1 MLFQG
6 NPQLTT
12 FLSPA
17 KCLPTRYMNQD
28 TRRTR
33 AAISPVTMNTDRAT
47 LDFLNSFDEEA
58 RNEGTDWHREGC
70 VTQIFGNHLQIDGR
84 VQVDSD
90 VYRTR
95 LMLQGD
101 RWVGECSSENDFSGA
116 VYATM
121 LERLERGTEL
131 PESPNEVGEK
141 SIQELIEDA
150 LDRHLEDT
158 EEEYLAKLEKR
169 YRRYEM
175 EGEIYDH
182 DLVRLNPKWDVE
194 SFEPLDLWPVKPAD
208 ILEFWNYIAY
218 IFEKKNQRYPKFMDT
233 VTDLN
238 ATHER
243 MRTWEWEKEIQ
254 SWRDRVSDV
263 VRQPPPLSSE
273 TIDLRFMITTTE
285 AKLQVCR
292 QEDTLEKSEENKTD
306 EDEAPAE
313 PKFETVNDKDDV
325 HALVAKY
332 YQGALRFSAV
342 ANILWAHYLQH
353 WETVGAPEIRLDQRR
368 GAELLNHLFHQAALR
383 DSLITLDE
391 NPFLLFEEPMKW
403 VCEDDPMV
411 ENCFALR
418 LMSAQN
424 EPIPYALRVLP
435 GAEMLYLSDEAVFFG
450 PDGWDEAEIQ
460 PEYHIPKEAAATAS
474 GVEFLAK
481 IGAPL
486 PDSLV
491 GQVEDRSLEVSISV
505 EIRGK
510 ADSDNE
516 LIHLRV
522 VAEDPEALRREELR
536 KDEWKIVHQPN
547 ANGEKLMRFN
557 RRILYRFPFLI
568 EPIVSSWDATEEAF
582 RVRLTRNFPER
593 FQAWAKA
600 LPKEIKLNLDDSL
613 GSIMERPVEASVKFE
628 IQERDMDWF
637 DLRIRVDAEGLELSD
652 KEIRTLVEA
661 RGEFVRMKNGKWLRL
676 DFNLDEQQRK
686 AIDRLGL
693 DPFDLSGETHRM
705 HVLQLADP
713 ASKEVFDA
721 ATWERINERSSSL
734 KLQVT
739 PKLPP
744 ELNNVNLR
752 PYQVDGFQFLAYLST
767 NRFGGIL
774 ADDMGLG
781 KTLQGLTWLL
791 WLRTRHDD
799 DNVPPS
805 LVVCPKSVLDVWAG
819 EVKKFAPTLNIQVL
833 RSKEEMDLEALE
845 SKLDILVLNYAQLR
859 VCIEQ
864 LKAIKWL
871 AVVLDEGQQ
880 IKNPDSKAAKS
891 SRMLEA
897 SNRLVLTGTPLEN
910 RLLDIWSLMSFAM
923 PGVLGD
929 RKYFREH
936 FDRRKDVKAQSRLAA
951 RLRPFM
957 LRRTKDQVAV
967 DLPPRIEEDVLC
979 KMEEDQANLYED
991 ELNRIQ
997 SILAGA
1003 ETDDQLRK
1011 NSFVILQGLMR
1022 LRQICCHPGLLDPD
1036 YLEAPSA
1043 KLIALFYLLDQLQEE
1058 GHKVL
1063 VFSQFTSMLEIIRKK
1078 LDDENRPHCLLTG
1091 QTKDRQSVVEGF
1103 QRSKDPTCFLL
1114 SLKAGGSGLNLTAS
1128 SYVVLYD
1135 PWWNPAVENQ
1145 AIDRTHRIG
1154 QTNKVIAYRLLM
1166 RDSVEEKIRVLQKQK
1181 AEMVT
1186 GILGEESFTRN
1197 LRRQDLAFLFGEAQE

>member
-1 MLFQG
+1 
-6 NPQLTT
+6 
-12 FLSPA
+12 
-17 KCLPTRYMNQD
+17 MNLD
-28 TRRTR
+28 TRRPR
-33 AAISPVTMNTDRAT
+33 ASSSPVLMSTDRAT
-47 LDFLNSFDEEA
+47 LDFLNSFDEDA
-58 RNEGTDWHREGC
+58 RNQGTDWHREGA
-70 VTQIFGNHLQIDGR
+70 VVQIFGNHLQIDGR
-84 VQVDSD
+84 VHIDD
-90 VYRTR
+90 TVYRTR
-95 LMLQGD
+95 LSLKGD
-101 RWVGECSSENDFSGA
+101 RWEGQCSSDNNFSPA

-121 LERLERGTEL
+121 LERLERGEDL

-141 SIQELIEDA
+141 SIQELVEEA
-150 LDRHLEDT
+150 LGRSLEDH
-158 EEEYLAKLEKR
+158 EEHYLAKLEKR

-182 DLVRLNPKWDVE
+182 DLVRLSPKWEVE
-194 SFEPLDLWPVKPAD
+194 SFDPLDLWPVKPAN

-218 IFEKKNQRYPKFMDT
+218 VFEKKNQRYPKFMES

-243 MRTWEWEKEIQ
+243 MRSWEWEKEIQ
-254 SWRDRVSDV
+254 RWRDRISDV
-263 VRQPPPLSSE
+263 VRQPPPLVAE
-273 TIDLRFMITTTE
+273 TVDLRLMITTTE
-285 AKLQVCR
+285 AKLQVCT
-292 QEDTLEKSEENKTD
+292 QEERL
-306 EDEAPAE
+306 APAVAE
-313 PKFETVNDKDDV
+313 ADESTGEESAEGAPFEVVTSKEDID
-325 HALVAKY
+325 ALVTKY
-332 YQGALRFSAV
+332 AQGALRFSPV
-342 ANILWAHYLQH
+342 ANVLWPHYLQH
-353 WETVGAPEIRLDQRR
+353 WETTGSPQIRLDQRR
-368 GAELLNHLFHQAALR
+368 GAELLNHLFHQPALR
-383 DSLITLDE
+383 ESLVTLDE
-391 NPFLLFEEPMKW
+391 NSFLYFEEPMKW
-403 VCEDDPMV
+403 VCEDDPM
-411 ENCFALR
+411 EEDCFALR
-418 LMSAQN
+418 LMSAQGDA
-424 EPIPYALRVLP
+424 IPYALRVLP
-435 GAEMLYLSDEAVFFG
+435 GAEMLYLSDEAVFHG

-460 PEYHIPKEAAATAS
+460 PEYHVPKDAVATAS
-474 GVEFLAK
+474 GVDFLAK

-486 PDSLV
+486 PESLV
-491 GQVEDRSLEVSISV
+491 DKVEDRSLAITIFV
-505 EIRGK
+505 EIRGR
-510 ADSDNE
+510 ANSDAE
-516 LIHLRV
+516 IIHLRV
-522 VAEDPEALRREELR
+522 IAEDAEGLRREELR
-536 KDEWKIVHQPN
+536 KDDWKILRQPS
-547 ANGEKLMRFN
+547 ASGDKMFRFN
-557 RRILYRFPFLI
+557 RRLLHRFPFLI
-568 EPIVSSWDATEEAF
+568 EPIVSSWDATEEVF
-582 RVRLTRNFPER
+582 RVRMTRNFPER

-600 LPKEIKLNLDDSL
+600 LPREIKLELDDSL
-613 GSIMERPVEASVKFE
+613 GSIMDRPVEASLQFD
-628 IQERDMDWF
+628 IQEREMDWF
-637 DLRIRVDAEGLELSD
+637 DLRVRVNAEGLELSD
-652 KEIRTLVEA
+652 KEIRSLVEA

-676 DFNLDEQQRK
+676 DFNLDEEQKK

-721 ATWERINERSSSL
+721 ATWERIMERSSSL
-734 KLQVT
+734 KLQVN
-739 PKLPP
+739 PRLPD
-744 ELNNVNLR
+744 ELSNVSLR

-791 WLRTRHDD
+791 WLRSRHDD
-799 DNVPPS
+799 ELVPPS

-819 EVKKFAPTLNIQVL
+819 EVKKFAPSMDIQVL
-833 RSKEEMDLEALE
+833 RNKDELDMERLEKDL
-845 SKLDILVLNYAQLR
+845 DVLVLNYAQLR
-859 VCIEQ
+859 VCIDQ
-864 LKAIKWL
+864 LRAVKWL

-880 IKNPDSKAAKS
+880 IKNPDSKAAKA
-891 SRMLEA
+891 SRHLEA

-910 RLLDIWSLMSFAM
+910 RLLDIWSLMAFAM

-936 FDRRKDVKAQSRLAA
+936 FDRRKDPQAQLRLAA

-957 LRRTKDQVAV
+957 LRRTKDQVAM
-967 DLPPRIEEDVLC
+967 DLPPRIEEDVFC
-979 KMEEDQANLYED
+979 KMEEEQAELYQD

-997 SILAGA
+997 AILAGS

-1022 LRQICCHPGLLDPD
+1022 LRQICCHPGLLDSD

-1063 VFSQFTSMLEIIRKK
+1063 VFSQFTTMLEIIRQK
-1078 LDDENRPHCLLTG
+1078 LEGANRPYCLLTG
-1091 QTKDRQSVVEGF
+1091 QTKNRQEVVENF

-1166 RDSVEEKIRVLQKQK
+1166 RESVEEKIRILQKQK
-1181 AEMVT
+1181 AAMVT

-1197 LRRQDLAFLFGEAQE
+1197 LRRQDLAFLFGEAQTAE

>member
-1 MLFQG
+1 M
-6 NPQLTT
+6 
-12 FLSPA
+12 S
-17 KCLPTRYMNQD
+17 QD
-28 TRRTR
+28 TRRRPT
-33 AAISPVTMNTDRAT
+33 AHANVPMSTDRAT
-47 LDFLNSFDEEA
+47 LDFLNGFDEDA
-58 RNEGTDWHREGC
+58 RNEGTDWHREGA
-70 VTQIFGNHLQIDGR
+70 VSQIFGNHLQIEGR
-84 VQVDSD
+84 VQVDGTL
-90 VYRTR
+90 YRTR
-95 LMLQGD
+95 LQLKGD
-101 RWVGECSSENDFSGA
+101 RWVGECSSGSELSA
-116 VYATM
+116 ALYATM
-121 LERLERGTEL
+121 LERIERGENL
-131 PESPNEVGEK
+131 PEAPNEVGEK
-141 SIQELIEDA
+141 SIQELVEES
-150 LDRHLEDT
+150 LDRHLEDR
-158 EEEYLAKLEKR
+158 EEAYLAKLEKR

-175 EGEIYDH
+175 EGEIFDH
-182 DLVRLNPKWDVE
+182 DLVRLSPKWEVE
-194 SFEPLDLWPVKPAD
+194 SFDPLDLWPVKPAN

-218 IFEKKNQRYPKFMDT
+218 VFEKKNQRYPVFMDA

-254 SWRDRVSDV
+254 GWRDRISDV
-263 VRQPPPLSSE
+263 VRQPPPLTAESV
-273 TIDLRFMITTTE
+273 DLRFLITTTE
-285 AKLQVCR
+285 AKLQVCVL
-292 QEDTLEKSEENKTD
+292 EDELGEKAAEDSEE
-306 EDEAPAE
+306 EAGEKQPS
-313 PKFETVNDKDDV
+313 FETLTSKEDV
-325 HALVAKY
+325 EALVTKY
-332 YQGALRFSAV
+332 YQGALRFSPV

-353 WETVGAPEIRLDQRR
+353 WETTNSPEIRLDNRR
-368 GAELLNHLFHQAALR
+368 GAELLNQLFHQPALR

-391 NPFLLFEEPMKW
+391 NPFLFFEKAMHW
-403 VCEDDPMV
+403 SCGDDSI
-411 ENCFALR
+411 EEHCYALR
-418 LMSAQN
+418 LMSAEN

-435 GAEMLYLSDEAVFFG
+435 GAEMLYLSDEAVFRG

-460 PEYHIPKEAAATAS
+460 PEYHLPKDAIATPS

-486 PDSLV
+486 PESLV
-491 GQVEDRSLEVSISV
+491 NQVEDRSLEVTISV

-510 ADSDNE
+510 AQAESE
-516 LIHLRV
+516 MVYLRV
-522 VAEDPEALRREELR
+522 VAEDAEALRREEFR
-536 KDEWKIVHQPN
+536 KDDWFIIHQPQPQ
-547 ANGEKLMRFN
+547 GGKLMRFN
-557 RRILYRFPFLI
+557 RLILHRFPFLI
-568 EPIVSSWDATEEAF
+568 EPLISSWDATEEAF

-600 LPKEIKLNLDDSL
+600 LPSEIRLDLDDSL
-613 GSIMERPVEASVKFE
+613 GSIMDRPVEASVQFE
-628 IQERDMDWF
+628 VTERDMDWF
-637 DLRIRVDAEGLELSD
+637 DLRIKVNAEGIELTD
-652 KEIRTLVEA
+652 KEIRQLVEA
-661 RGEFVRMKNGKWLRL
+661 RGEFVRMKDGKWLRL
-676 DFNLDEQQRK
+676 DFNLDEEQRK

-713 ASKEVFDA
+713 SAKEVFDA
-721 ATWERINERSSSL
+721 ATWERITERSSSL
-734 KLQVT
+734 KLQVN
-739 PKLPP
+739 PKLPA
-744 ELNNVNLR
+744 ELKNVSLR
-752 PYQVDGFQFLAYLST
+752 PYQIDGFHFLAYLST

-791 WLRTRHDD
+791 WLRSRQDAD
-799 DNVPPS
+799 LMPPS
-805 LVVCPKSVLDVWAG
+805 LVVCPKSVLDVWAA
-819 EVKKFAPTLNIQVL
+819 EVKKFAPGLKIQVL
-833 RSKEEMDLEALE
+833 RNKEELDMEVLENG
-845 SKLDILVLNYAQLR
+845 LDILVLNYAQLR
-859 VCIEQ
+859 VCIEH
-864 LKAIKWL
+864 LKTIKWL

-880 IKNPDSKAAKS
+880 IKNPDSKAAKA

-910 RLLDIWSLMSFAM
+910 RLLDIWSLMAFAM

-936 FDRRKDVKAQSRLAA
+936 FDRRKDVKAQTRLAS

-967 DLPPRIEEDVLC
+967 DLPARIEEDVLC
-979 KMEEDQANLYED
+979 KMEEEQADLYED

-997 SILAGA
+997 AILAGS

-1022 LRQICCHPGLLDPD
+1022 LRQICCHPGLLDAD
-1036 YLEAPSA
+1036 YMESPSA

-1063 VFSQFTSMLEIIRKK
+1063 VFSQFTSMLDIIRQR
-1078 LDDENRPHCLLTG
+1078 LEDENRPHCLLTG
-1091 QTKDRQSVVEGF
+1091 QTKNRQEVVEGF

-1114 SLKAGGSGLNLTAS
+1114 SLKAGGAGLNLTAS

-1166 RDSVEEKIRVLQKQK
+1166 QDSVEEKIRILQKQK
-1181 AEMVT
+1181 AAMVT

-1197 LRRQDLAFLFGEAQE
+1197 LQRQDLAFLFGEAQAPD